1 MACTIELYPCE
12 TRKVKRLSQTPFCSV
27 RIQNK
32 TKHTKAKI
40 FVENN
45 GNGGE
50 NPEEF
55 EIQEG
60 LCVLWQQHWQEKLL

>member
-1 MACTIELYPCE
+1 MKQEKLKDCLKP
-12 TRKVKRLSQTPFCSV
+12 LSV
-27 RIQNK
+27 VWEYK
-32 TKHTKAKI
+32 TKSTKAKI

>member
-1 MACTIELYPCE
+1 MKQEKLKDFLKP
-12 TRKVKRLSQTPFCSV
+12 LSV
-27 RIQNK
+27 VWEYK
-32 TKHTKAKI
+32 TKPTKAKI

-60 LCVLWQQHWQEKLL
+60 LCVLWQQHWQKKLL